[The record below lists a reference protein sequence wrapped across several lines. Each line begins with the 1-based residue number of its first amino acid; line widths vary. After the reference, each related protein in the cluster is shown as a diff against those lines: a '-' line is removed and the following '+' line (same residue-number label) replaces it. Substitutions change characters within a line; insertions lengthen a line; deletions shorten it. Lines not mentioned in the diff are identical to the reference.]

1 MKKVELGSR
10 GRQKNVTQPSITDW
24 GTVEKL
30 QLLEEWSTQGLY
42 IKDIAAKMGISVT
55 TVYDWMNKDPK
66 IAAAI
71 KKGRDKSIDM
81 VENALFK
88 SAINGNVTAMIFYL
102 KNRAPERYKDRVDNN
117 INTDIKDIK
126 LKNEYNFTK
135 N

>member
-1 MKKVELGSR
+1 MEKVGSR
-10 GRQKNVTQPSITDW
+10 GRTQKNVTQQSITDW

-42 IKDIAAKMGISVT
+42 IKDIAAKMGVSVS
-55 TVYDWMNKDPK
+55 TVYDWMNKNPE

-117 INTDIKDIK
+117 INTDNMDIK
-126 LKNEYNFTK
+126 LKID
-135 N
+135 

>member
-1 MKKVELGSR
+1 MKKVESRSR
-10 GRQKNVTQPSITDW
+10 GRQKNITQQSITDW

-42 IKDIAAKMGISVT
+42 IKDIAAKMGISVS
-55 TVYDWMNKDPK
+55 TVYDWMNKNPE

-102 KNRAPERYKDRVDNN
+102 KNRAPERYKDRVDKN
-117 INTDIKDIK
+117 INTDNVDIK
-126 LKNEYNFTK
+126 LKIE
-135 N
+135 

>member
-1 MKKVELGSR
+1 MKKAELRKR
-10 GRQKNVTQPSITDW
+10 GRPKKNVTQPSIIDW

-42 IKDIAAKMGISVT
+42 IKDIAAKMGVSVS
-55 TVYDWMNKDPK
+55 TVYDWMNKNPE

-102 KNRAPERYKDRVDNN
+102 KNRAPERYKDRVDKN
-117 INTDIKDIK
+117 INTDNVDIK
-126 LKNEYNFTK
+126 LKIE
-135 N
+135 

>member
-1 MKKVELGSR
+1 MKKVELGRR
-10 GRQKNVTQPSITDW
+10 GRTEKNVTQPSITDW

-126 LKNEYNFTK
+126 LKIE
-135 N
+135 

>member
-1 MKKVELGSR
+1 
-10 GRQKNVTQPSITDW
+10 
-24 GTVEKL
+24 
-30 QLLEEWSTQGLY
+30 
-42 IKDIAAKMGISVT
+42 MGICVS
-55 TVYDWMNKDPK
+55 TVYDWMNKNPE

-117 INTDIKDIK
+117 INTDNMDIK
-126 LKNEYNFTK
+126 LNIE
-135 N
+135 

>member
-1 MKKVELGSR
+1 MKKAEVRKR
-10 GRQKNVTQPSITDW
+10 GRTQKNVTQPSITDW

-42 IKDIAAKMGISVT
+42 IKDIAAMMGVCVT
-55 TVYDWMNKDPK
+55 TVYDWMNKNPE

-81 VENALFK
+81 VENALFN

-117 INTDIKDIK
+117 INTNNMDIK
-126 LKNEYNFTK
+126 LKIE
-135 N
+135 

>member
-1 MKKVELGSR
+1 MKKAELRKR
-10 GRQKNVTQPSITDW
+10 GRPKKNVTQPSIIDW

-30 QLLEEWSTQGLY
+30 QLLEEWYTQGLC
-42 IKDIAAKMGISVT
+42 IKDIDKKMGISVT

-117 INTDIKDIK
+117 INTNNMDIK
-126 LKNEYNFTK
+126 LKIE
-135 N
+135 

>member
-10 GRQKNVTQPSITDW
+10 GRTQKNVTQPSITDW

-66 IAAAI
+66 IAASI

-126 LKNEYNFTK
+126 LKIE
-135 N
+135 

>member
-55 TVYDWMNKDPK
+55 TVYDWMSKNPK

-126 LKNEYNFTK
+126 LKIE
-135 N
+135 

>member
-10 GRQKNVTQPSITDW
+10 GRLKNVTQPSITDW

-55 TVYDWMNKDPK
+55 TVYDWMNKNTK

-102 KNRAPERYKDRVDNN
+102 KNRAPERYKDRVDSN

-126 LKNEYNFTK
+126 LKIE
-135 N
+135 

>member
-1 MKKVELGSR
+1 MKKVEKRSR
-10 GRQKNVTQPSITDW
+10 GRTKKNVTQQSITDW

-42 IKDIAAKMGISVT
+42 IKEIAAKMGISVS
-55 TVYDWMNKDPK
+55 TVYDWMNKNPK

-126 LKNEYNFTK
+126 LKIE
-135 N
+135 

>member
-1 MKKVELGSR
+1 MKKVELGSG
-10 GRQKNVTQPSITDW
+10 GRTQKNVTQPSITDW

-55 TVYDWMNKDPK
+55 TVYDWMNKNPE

-117 INTDIKDIK
+117 INTDNMDIK
-126 LKNEYNFTK
+126 LKIE
-135 N
+135 

>member
-1 MKKVELGSR
+1 MKKVESRKR
-10 GRQKNVTQPSITDW
+10 GRPKKNVTQPSIIDW

-55 TVYDWMNKDPK
+55 TVYDWMNKNPE

-117 INTDIKDIK
+117 INTDNMDIK
-126 LKNEYNFTK
+126 LKIE
-135 N
+135 

>member
-24 GTVEKL
+24 GTVEKF
-30 QLLEEWSTQGLY
+30 QLIEEWSTQGLY
-42 IKDIAAKMGISVT
+42 IKDIAAKMGISVA
-55 TVYDWMNKDPK
+55 TVYDWMNKNPE
-66 IAAAI
+66 IADAI

-117 INTDIKDIK
+117 INTDNMDIK
-126 LKNEYNFTK
+126 LKIE
-135 N
+135 

>member
-1 MKKVELGSR
+1 MKKVELGRR
-10 GRQKNVTQPSITDW
+10 GRTQKNVTQPSITDW

-55 TVYDWMNKDPK
+55 TVYDWMNKNPE

-102 KNRAPERYKDRVDNN
+102 KNRAPERYKDRVDKN
-117 INTDIKDIK
+117 INTDNVDIK
-126 LKNEYNFTK
+126 LKID
-135 N
+135 

>member
-1 MKKVELGSR
+1 MKKVGSR
-10 GRQKNVTQPSITDW
+10 GRTQKNVTQPSITDW

-42 IKDIAAKMGISVT
+42 IKDIAAKMGIGVT
-55 TVYDWMNKDPK
+55 TVYDWMNKNPE

-117 INTDIKDIK
+117 INTDNMDIK
-126 LKNEYNFTK
+126 LKIE
-135 N
+135 

>member
-1 MKKVELGSR
+1 MKKVESKKI
-10 GRQKNVTQPSITDW
+10 GRTQKNVTQPSITDW

-42 IKDIAAKMGISVT
+42 IKDIAAMMGISVT
-55 TVYDWMNKDPK
+55 TVYDWMNKNPE

-81 VENALFK
+81 VENALFQ

-117 INTDIKDIK
+117 INTNNMDIK
-126 LKNEYNFTK
+126 LKIE
-135 N
+135 

>member
-1 MKKVELGSR
+1 MKKVESRSR
-10 GRQKNVTQPSITDW
+10 GRQKNVTQQSITDW

-42 IKDIAAKMGISVT
+42 IKDIAAKMGISVS
-55 TVYDWMNKDPK
+55 TVYDWMNKNPD

-102 KNRAPERYKDRVDNN
+102 KNRAPERYKDRVDKN
-117 INTDIKDIK
+117 INTDNMDIK
-126 LKNEYNFTK
+126 LKIE
-135 N
+135 

>member
-1 MKKVELGSR
+1 MKKVELVSR
-10 GRQKNVTQPSITDW
+10 GRTQKNVTQPSITDW

-55 TVYDWMNKDPK
+55 TVYDWMNKNPK

-71 KKGRDKSIDM
+71 KKGRNKSIDM

-126 LKNEYNFTK
+126 LKIE
-135 N
+135 

>member
-10 GRQKNVTQPSITDW
+10 GRTQKNVTQPSITDW

-55 TVYDWMNKDPK
+55 TVYDWMNKNPE

-126 LKNEYNFTK
+126 LKIE
-135 N
+135 

>member
-1 MKKVELGSR
+1 MKKVESRKR
-10 GRQKNVTQPSITDW
+10 GRPKKNVTQPSIIDW
-24 GTVEKL
+24 GTVENL

-42 IKDIAAKMGISVT
+42 IKEIAAKMGVCVS
-55 TVYDWMNKDPK
+55 TVYDWMNKNPE

-102 KNRAPERYKDRVDNN
+102 KNRAPERYKDRVDQN
-117 INTDIKDIK
+117 INTDNMDIK
-126 LKNEYNFTK
+126 LKIE
-135 N
+135 

>member
-10 GRQKNVTQPSITDW
+10 GRTQKNVTQPSITDW

-55 TVYDWMNKDPK
+55 TVYDWMNKNPK

-88 SAINGNVTAMIFYL
+88 SAISGNVTAMIFYL

-117 INTDIKDIK
+117 INTDNMDIK
-126 LKNEYNFTK
+126 LKID
-135 N
+135 

>member
-10 GRQKNVTQPSITDW
+10 GRLKNVTQPSITDW
-24 GTVEKL
+24 GTAEKL

-42 IKDIAAKMGISVT
+42 IKDIAAKMGISVS
-55 TVYDWMNKDPK
+55 TVYDWMNKNPE

-102 KNRAPERYKDRVDNN
+102 KNRAPERYKDRVDKN
-117 INTDIKDIK
+117 INTDNMDIK
-126 LKNEYNFTK
+126 LKIE
-135 N
+135 

>member
-10 GRQKNVTQPSITDW
+10 GRTQKNVTQPSITDW
-24 GTVEKL
+24 GTIEKL

-55 TVYDWMNKDPK
+55 TVYDWMNKNPK

-117 INTDIKDIK
+117 INTDNMDIK
-126 LKNEYNFTK
+126 LKIE
-135 N
+135 

>member
-1 MKKVELGSR
+1 MKKVEVGKR
-10 GRQKNVTQPSITDW
+10 GTTKKNVTQPSITDW
-24 GTVEKL
+24 ETVEKL

-42 IKDIAAKMGISVT
+42 IKDIAAMMGVCVT
-55 TVYDWMNKDPK
+55 TVYDWMKINPE

-117 INTDIKDIK
+117 ISTDNMDIK
-126 LKNEYNFTK
+126 LKIE
-135 N
+135 

>member
-10 GRQKNVTQPSITDW
+10 GRLKNVTQPSITDW
-24 GTVEKL
+24 GTAEKL

-55 TVYDWMNKDPK
+55 TVYDWMNKNPK

-126 LKNEYNFTK
+126 LKIE
-135 N
+135 

>member
-1 MKKVELGSR
+1 MKKVELGST
-10 GRQKNVTQPSITDW
+10 GRTQKNVTQPSITDW
-24 GTVEKL
+24 GTIEKL

-126 LKNEYNFTK
+126 LKIE
-135 N
+135 

>member
-1 MKKVELGSR
+1 MKKVESRSR
-10 GRQKNVTQPSITDW
+10 GRQKNVTQQSITDW

-55 TVYDWMNKDPK
+55 TVYDWMNKNPK

-126 LKNEYNFTK
+126 LKIE
-135 N
+135 